1 MDQNHSNHS
10 GHQAPLP
17 TIPPS
22 FAVPPPLA
30 GNGPANLSGT
40 PGVPQRMGRSVIRNS
55 REYNMLNIANTSRQ
69 TSPARHG
76 GMDP

>member
-1 MDQNHSNHS
+1 MDQNHSNDP

-22 FAVPPPLA
+22 FAVPPPMA
-30 GNGPANLSGT
+30 GN
-40 PGVPQRMGRSVIRNS
+40 PGGPQRMGRGVIRDS

-69 TSPARHG
+69 TK
-76 GMDP
+76 